1 MYYTLLLKCFY
12 FVLHCYVAATPT
24 LKQLT
29 LLKWENEHG
38 QTQRLRILEDV
49 CTKWKNIGTLI
60 GLTAGRLNII
70 EVDRHD
76 KPEDCCREVF
86 DDWLK
91 QGDQGSYPMTWD
103 SMCTLLEDLNFI
115 KTAKEIGE
123 WQRCTH

>member
-1 MYYTLLLKCFY
+1 M
-12 FVLHCYVAATPT
+12 LHCYVVATPT

-29 LLKWENEHG
+29 LLKWVNEHG

-49 CTKWKNIGTLI
+49 CTEWRNIGTLI
-60 GLTAGRLNII
+60 GLTSGRLNII
-70 EVDRHD
+70 EEDRRS

-91 QGDQGSYPMTWD
+91 QGDQGSYPTTWD

-123 WQRCTH
+123 WQKCTH